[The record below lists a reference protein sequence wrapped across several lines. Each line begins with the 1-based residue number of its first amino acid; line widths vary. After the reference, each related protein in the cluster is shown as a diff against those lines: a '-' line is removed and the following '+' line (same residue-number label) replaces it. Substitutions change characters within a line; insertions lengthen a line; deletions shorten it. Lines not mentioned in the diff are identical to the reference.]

1 MFHRSAGGGVAHHG
15 IMSDQACGIYSSG
28 WWGLEGTLQRRIA
41 MDNYDLANVKT
52 VDLVSELEKR
62 EGVVM
67 IPVEPY
73 KTEEVSVNGPAIILI
88 VDD

>member
-1 MFHRSAGGGVAHHG
+1 MEVNN
-15 IMSDQACGIYSSG
+15 
-28 WWGLEGTLQRRIA
+28 LE
-41 MDNYDLANVKT
+41 NVKT
-52 VDLVSELEKR
+52 VDLVRELEKR

>member
-1 MFHRSAGGGVAHHG
+1 
-15 IMSDQACGIYSSG
+15 
-28 WWGLEGTLQRRIA
+28 

-52 VDLVSELEKR
+52 VDLVRELEKR
-62 EGVVM
+62 ESVVM

-73 KTEEVSVNGPAIILI
+73 KTEEVSVNGPAVILI

>member
-1 MFHRSAGGGVAHHG
+1 
-15 IMSDQACGIYSSG
+15 
-28 WWGLEGTLQRRIA
+28 

-52 VDLVSELEKR
+52 VDLVRELEKR
-62 EGVVM
+62 KGVVM

-73 KTEEVSVNGPAIILI
+73 KTEAVSVNGPAIILI

>member
-1 MFHRSAGGGVAHHG
+1 MEVNN
-15 IMSDQACGIYSSG
+15 
-28 WWGLEGTLQRRIA
+28 LE
-41 MDNYDLANVKT
+41 NVKT
-52 VDLVSELEKR
+52 VDLVRELEKR

-67 IPVEPY
+67 ISVEPY